1 MTHYPPSVVNL
12 IKQLS
17 RLPGIGEKT
26 AERLTM
32 HILQESSHDVTQL
45 AQSILDVKNKLR
57 LCRQCFALSDTEL
70 CWICNNPNRDVSML
84 CVVEQPIDM
93 ASIEKSGSF
102 NGYYHILGGVLA
114 PMEGIGPE
122 QIRVEE
128 IIRRIKRDSE
138 IKEVILAIG
147 TNVEG
152 ESTASYIAKLLERY
166 PVKVTRIASGVPI
179 GGDLKYIDRVTL
191 KRALEKRHDFYS
203 DD

>member
-26 AERLTM
+26 AERLTL

-57 LCRQCFALSDTEL
+57 LCRRCFALSDTEL
-70 CWICNNPNRDVSML
+70 CWICSNPNRDVSML
-84 CVVEQPIDM
+84 CVVEQPTDM
-93 ASIEKSGSF
+93 ASIEKSGSY
-102 NGYYHILGGVLA
+102 NGYYHILGGALA

-122 QIRVEE
+122 QIRVQE
-128 IIRRIKRDSE
+128 IITRIKSDSE
-138 IKEVILAIG
+138 VREVILATG

-152 ESTASYIAKLLERY
+152 ESTASYIAKLLEQY

-191 KRALEKRHDFYS
+191 KRALEKRHDF
-203 DD
+203 

>member
-138 IKEVILAIG
+138 IKEVILATG

-152 ESTASYIAKLLERY
+152 ESFEFHLQSS
-166 PVKVTRIASGVPI
+166 VTDEEPWVSIRIYSSKRCTVHSKGC
-179 GGDLKYIDRVTL
+179 RVWL
-191 KRALEKRHDFYS
+191 RQ
-203 DD
+203 

>member
-26 AERLTM
+26 AERLTL

-138 IKEVILAIG
+138 IKEVILATG